1 VSGAGK
7 DPHKKNT
14 FAKTNKSQSPME
26 DKIDKLKPERLWHY
40 FLEICKVPRPSKK
53 EELIAAYLMKFGK
66 DNGLETLQDEIGNV
80 LIRKPG
86 TNGKENSKSVIL
98 QSHIDMVCEK
108 NSDVQ
113 FDFEKDAIQPYL
125 EGEWVKARGTTLG
138 ADDGIGIAAQ
148 LAILESKDIPHGP
161 IECLFTIDE
170 ETGLTGAFGLKPDLL
185 KSRILLN
192 LDSEDEGQIF
202 IGCAGGRD
210 TVATL
215 DLETEAVPEGVIA
228 HKVSITG
235 LKGGHSGDD
244 INKGLGNAV
253 KLLNRFL
260 WNCSEKFYARV
271 ASMDAGNLRNALARE
286 GFAVIVIDS
295 EKSIDFEQYVKNYE
309 SDIKDE
315 LHTTEPL
322 LKFNAVRCDLPAA
335 LLTPDAEHFLLNSL
349 YSCPHGVIEYSREI
363 PNFVETST
371 NLASVK
377 FKEDKIIVTTSQRS
391 SVSSAMKDVCDMV
404 ASVFYLAGA
413 DVEQSAGYPGWNP
426 DPDSEILRITVDSYK
441 KLFGQDPQV
450 LAIHAGLECGLVGAI
465 YPGMDMVSFGPTI
478 KGAHSPDERLE
489 IKSAVKFWELLV
501 DVLNRI

>member
-1 VSGAGK
+1 MA
-7 DPHKKNT
+7 
-14 FAKTNKSQSPME
+14 
-26 DKIDKLKPERLWHY
+26 DKIAQLQPERLWHY

-53 EELIAAYLMKFGK
+53 EEKIAAYLMNFGREH
-66 DNGLETLQDEIGNV
+66 GLETLRDEIGNV

-86 TNGKENSKSVIL
+86 TKGKENVKSVIL

-113 FDFEKDAIQPYL
+113 FDFDNDSIQPFI
-125 EGEWVKARGTTLG
+125 EGEWVKAHGTTLG

-148 LAILESKDIPHGP
+148 LAILESVDIPHGP

-185 KSRILLN
+185 NSRILLN

-210 TVATL
+210 TVATF
-215 DLETEAVPEGVIA
+215 DLETDPLLEGSA
-228 HKVSITG
+228 AYKVSITG

-260 WNCSEKFYARV
+260 WNCSKKFYSRIS
-271 ASMDAGNLRNALARE
+271 SMDAGNLRNAIARE
-286 GFAVIVIDS
+286 GFAVLSLASD
-295 EKSIDFEQYVKNYE
+295 KSAEFEQYVKVFE
-309 SDIKDE
+309 SEIRDE

-322 LKFNAVRCDLPAA
+322 LRFEAVRCDLPVTV
-335 LLTPDAEHFLLNSL
+335 LTPDIEYYLLNAL

-391 SVSSAMKDVCDMV
+391 SVASAMNDVCDMV
-404 ASVFYLAGA
+404 ASVFHLAGA
-413 DVEQSAGYPGWNP
+413 DIEQSAGYPGWKP
-426 DPDSEILRITVDSYK
+426 DPDSEILRLTVDSYRG
-441 KLFGQDPQV
+441 LFSEEPKV
-450 LAIHAGLECGLVGAI
+450 LAIHAGLECGLIGAI

-489 IKSAVKFWELLV
+489 IKSAVKFWELMV
-501 DVLNRI
+501 DVLRKIN